1 MKNSLVALLC
11 LSSVSFLG
19 TAGADI
25 LPGPGRS
32 FAPTASPSPL
42 SSPIAEASPKSMPN
56 PSVKASKSTAKSE
69 PKSERDGSVP
79 ELLREVEE
87 TYTKAGTL
95 FAEFSQTNESAAT
108 GTKKTSSG
116 RIAIKR
122 PDKVRWETTSPDPNL
137 LVSDGKKAWYYTA
150 PFDETEHGQVSEY
163 PASRVRSKLANAILS
178 GEFSGKDLKIKTI
191 DVTHFSIIPK
201 KGTAANVKEAKVKV
215 DPSKRTIVQIEI
227 LYDDGNRA
235 QIDLSNIKLGEKLGD
250 DVFVF
255 QAPPNTDHI
264 NQ

>member
-25 LPGPGRS
+25 LPGPGQS
-32 FAPTASPSPL
+32 FAPKASPSSS
-42 SSPIAEASPKSMPN
+42 SSPTTEASPKPTPK
-56 PSVKASKSTAKSE
+56 PSAKATKAK
-69 PKSERDGSVP
+69 PKSEKDGTVP

-163 PASRVRSKLANAILS
+163 PAARVRSKLANAILS

-215 DPSKRTIVQIEI
+215 DPGKRTIVQIEI
-227 LYDDGNRA
+227 LYDDGNHA

>member
-1 MKNSLVALLC
+1 MKKLFATLFCINAVLL
-11 LSSVSFLG
+11 LN
-19 TAGADI
+19 TAAYADI
-25 LPGPGRS
+25 LPGPRHS
-32 FAPTASPSPL
+32 PIIAPSPASSPL
-42 SSPIAEASPKSMPN
+42 SAASPQASPQ
-56 PSVKASKSTAKSE
+56 ASK
-69 PKSERDGSVP
+69 PKSNSQVP

-87 TYTKAGTL
+87 NYTKAGTL
-95 FAEFSQTNESAAT
+95 FAEFKQLTESAAT
-108 GTKKTSSG
+108 GTKKPSEG

-137 LVSDGKKAWYYTA
+137 LVSNGKKAWYYTA
-150 PFDETEHGQVSEY
+150 PFDETEHGQVTEY
-163 PASRVRSKLANAILS
+163 PASRIKSKLADAILS

-215 DPSKRTIVQIEI
+215 DPIQKTIVQVEI
-227 LYDDGNRA
+227 LYDDGNHA

-264 NQ
+264 KQ

>member
-1 MKNSLVALLC
+1 MKISLVALLC

-25 LPGPGRS
+25 LPGPGQS
-32 FAPTASPSPL
+32 VAPK
-42 SSPIAEASPKSMPN
+42 ASPK
-56 PSVKASKSTAKSE
+56 PSVKAAK
-69 PKSERDGSVP
+69 PKGDGTVP

-108 GTKKTSSG
+108 GTKKSSSG

-122 PDKVRWETTSPDPNL
+122 PDKVRWETTTPDPNL

-178 GEFSGKDLKIKTI
+178 GEFSGKDFKIKTI
-191 DVTHFSIIPK
+191 DVTHFSITPK

-215 DPSKRTIVQIEI
+215 DPAKRTIVQIEI

-235 QIDLSNIKLGEKLGD
+235 QIDLTNIKLGEKLGD

>member
-1 MKNSLVALLC
+1 MKTSFVAILC
-11 LSSVSFLG
+11 VNAVSFLG
-19 TAGADI
+19 FANADI
-25 LPGPGRS
+25 LPGPGHS
-32 FAPTASPSPL
+32 FAPKASVSPSSSPTAETSPKPTMSPSP
-42 SSPIAEASPKSMPN
+42 
-56 PSVKASKSTAKSE
+56 KASKSKVKSE
-69 PKSERDGSVP
+69 PQSGKDGTVP
-79 ELLREVEE
+79 ELLKEVEE

-178 GEFSGKDLKIKTI
+178 GEFSGKDLKIKTL

-215 DPSKRTIVQIEI
+215 DPARRTIIQIEI
-227 LYDDGNRA
+227 LYDDGNHA
-235 QIDLSNIKLGEKLGD
+235 QIDLTNIKLGEKLGD